1 LKGNHYLANIVEKLK
16 AAQNT
21 KMCAECQGSICTV
34 YCKQCKAFLCAACND
49 KIHIIRLLNE
59 HDRTPFE
66 DCFFAYKPPT
76 ITTANPAP
84 APQVNDII
92 WEEDTVIPFNV
103 KKAVC
108 VDLFISWAKD
118 LWFAPYDLQKKAIL
132 QEFKAVYVPYF
143 VFEVDTISRYN
154 GMVGYAEKFIGG
166 TSPGENSGSHWGPAL
181 GVTHKKYSEV
191 LVCAANIPYSS
202 LLTNIEP
209 WKMEQAQPFTLQH
222 AFGTEVRAF
231 TMDAEKAWRQFA
243 KPKVEQLAREGCK
256 KKMGLHTRTDT
267 NVSMYVDT
275 TFSNRK
281 GKRLFVPLYVTTF
294 EYAGKC
300 YYFVVNGST
309 AKLHGQRPY
318 SVTKLSSLSFTG
330 LGAAMGLLSMRPP
343 V

>member
-1 LKGNHYLANIVEKLK
+1 
-16 AAQNT
+16 
-21 KMCAECQGSICTV
+21 M
-34 YCKQCKAFLCAACND
+34 
-49 KIHIIRLLNE
+49 
-59 HDRTPFE
+59 
-66 DCFFAYKPPT
+66 
-76 ITTANPAP
+76 
-84 APQVNDII
+84 
-92 WEEDTVIPFNV
+92 IPFNV

-118 LWFAPYDLQKKAIL
+118 LWFAPYDLQVRAPSEHVAMSLTCTTEKGDYTRIQGCLYSLFCFRGGHHLPVRSHASIICSSLTLPSHKH
-132 QEFKAVYVPYF
+132 
-143 VFEVDTISRYN
+143 SYN

-181 GVTHKKYSEV
+181 GVTHKKYTEV
-191 LVCAANIPYSS
+191 LVCAANIPYST

-243 KPKVEQLAREGCK
+243 KPKVEQLAREGCR

-294 EYAGKC
+294 EYAGKS